1 MSGYESDTCGRSYTI
16 RIRYVWTQIF
26 LYPHKKICGYKNLRI
41 RVDGASVECFR
52 DDSFFL
58 KVSKDN
64 SIRIADVGV
73 AKALVDTVKGTVTG
87 TCVYMAPEV
96 LHGFEYNS
104 KADIYSLGI
113 MLWEMWYGKEATLRD
128 VDLGITSLEQFR
140 KLVVDGCRPEHLE
153 GSKEPPSTRWKNV
166 VTQCWK
172 GNPEDR
178 PTAAVCATEMQME
191 QMELDEAVS
200 SISIGYEELEWKE
213 CVPSSFA
220 DRVVGHVFQGIVKQK
235 DHAQTAVTLKLCR
248 EGFEAI
254 NAKEAVK
261 LMKQLR

>member
-1 MSGYESDTCGRSYTI
+1 M
-16 RIRYVWTQIF
+16 
-26 LYPHKKICGYKNLRI
+26 
-41 RVDGASVECFR
+41 
-52 DDSFFL
+52 
-58 KVSKDN
+58 
-64 SIRIADVGV
+64 
-73 AKALVDTVKGTVTG
+73 VDTTTGTLTG
-87 TCVYMAPEV
+87 TCVYMAPEI
-96 LHGFEYNS
+96 LHGVEYNS

-128 VDLGITSLEQFR
+128 VNLGITSLEQFR
-140 KLVVDGCRPEHLE
+140 KLVVDGCRPEYLE
-153 GSKEPPSTRWKNV
+153 RCEEPSTRWKNV

-178 PTAAVCATEMQME
+178 PTAAVCAAEMRME

-200 SISIGYEELEWKE
+200 SISIGYEELEWKQY
-213 CVPSSFA
+213 VPSSFA
-220 DRVVGHVFQGIVKQK
+220 DGVVGHVFQGIMKQK

-254 NAKEAVK
+254 DAKETVE